1 MVMPQLEVGFFPS
14 QILWLLIT
22 FGVLYLYVQNFIVP
36 KIGGIVSNRQDF
48 IQETLD
54 EIKKLD
60 ERIKALQA
68 ECAKEVLATSN
79 KVEEINSKMLAEFN
93 AIKRER
99 LGVVERKSEEMYT
112 KFLNEFSSELKG
124 KNAADFAASTIDTAS
139 YILNKA
145 LGVVLQSKLLTECY
159 DEIDKSDVR

>member
-22 FGVLYLYVQNFIVP
+22 FGVLYFYVQSFIVP
-36 KIGGIVSNRQDF
+36 KIGGIVSKRQDF
-48 IQETLD
+48 IKETLE
-54 EIKKLD
+54 EIKRLD
-60 ERIKALQA
+60 AQIKTLHA
-68 ECAKEVLATSN
+68 ECANEVLATRN
-79 KVEEINSKMLAEFN
+79 KVEEIHAKMLEEFN
-93 AIKRER
+93 NIKRER
-99 LGVVERKSEEMYT
+99 INAVDKKSEAMYA

-145 LGVVLQSKLLTECY
+145 IGVVPQMKLLTECY
-159 DEIDKSDVR
+159 DELDKSDVR